1 MVTMSGGNFNQRL
14 RGFMKSGDEEE
25 LKLKREWHYVELRKS
40 KRTELSLKRRRLW
53 DTGSLSVF
61 NSVQLEGQLEGIR
74 REIGLGDVGK
84 ALGELE
90 AIGRGE
96 DKRVCEVMV
105 RMGFV
110 GELSR
115 VMRESQDPSILAKSV
130 EVLCDILATVS
141 ETLPIDGT
149 NDLLP
154 LSLVLLKE
162 QPALSGLLA
171 LIISNIITD
180 KRCTN
185 VRENVE
191 VWSQKVLA
199 SLDHEGNEDK
209 IADKLWCLG
218 SFLHTDLLSVEGI
231 ERIGRVVRSYCE
243 LPCNQ
248 TWAAPLVRCLKV
260 LPTEEL
266 CRPEVVNYLLKSL
279 LIFPSNSTL
288 YELLKEAYSSALC
301 SADRLYTVLDYSLVH
316 EKISTRRYAYDLLYY
331 SLDFYEDIRADAVV
345 SKVWRTAVK
354 GIADQDGYIQMAAA
368 NFYSSFD
375 GDYAT
380 NFADIMEDL
389 LVNLHTLDV
398 TQDPG
403 AQLVCVI

>member
-40 KRTELSLKRRRLW
+40 KRAELSLKRRRLW

-61 NSVQLEGQLEGIR
+61 DSAQLEGQLAEIN
-74 REIGLGDVGK
+74 REIGLGDLMKGLV
-84 ALGELE
+84 ELE
-90 AIGRGE
+90 AVGRGE
-96 DKRVCEVMV
+96 DKRVCEMIV

-110 GELSR
+110 GELTR
-115 VMRESQDPSILAKSV
+115 VMREEKDSTIVAKAV
-130 EVLCDILATVS
+130 EVLCDLLATVS
-141 ETLPIDGT
+141 ASQPIEGIS
-149 NDLLP
+149 DLLD
-154 LSLVLLKE
+154 LSLVLLE
-162 QPALSGLLA
+162 ERLDLSGLLA
-171 LIISNIITD
+171 LIISNLVTD
-180 KRCTN
+180 RRCPISSETLAI
-185 VRENVE
+185 
-191 VWSQKVLA
+191 WSEKVLS
-199 SLDHEGNEDK
+199 SLHRESNEDK

-218 SFLHTDLLSVEGI
+218 SFLHTDLLPVQAT
-231 ERIGRVVRSYCE
+231 ERIVSVLRHYCE

-248 TWAAPLVRCLKV
+248 TWASPLTRCLKI
-260 LPTEEL
+260 LPSENL

-279 LIFPSNSTL
+279 LIFPSNGTL
-288 YELLKEAYSSALC
+288 YELLKEAFSSAMC

-316 EKISTRRYAYDLLYY
+316 EKASTRRYAYDLLYY
-331 SLDFYEDIRADAVV
+331 SLDFYEDIRADAVA

-375 GDYAT
+375 GDYTA
-380 NFADIMEDL
+380 NFAEIMEDL
-389 LVNLHTLDV
+389 LVNLHSLDV

-403 AQLVCVI
+403 AQLVCAT